1 MNNSFQIPKVK
12 TLGCLW
18 MEDRL
23 LVEECTGAHSKGEGF
38 YYRPLGGTVE
48 FGEPS
53 DETLKREFLEE
64 IGEQVEIV
72 SYIGCI
78 ENIFTIKAETGHEV
92 IQMYDVRFV
101 DQHNYSHERF
111 LVQEGE
117 KQAWARWIE
126 LSEFV
131 EGEKYLYPAK
141 LVSILERRRGRI

>member
-1 MNNSFQIPKVK
+1 MYPKVK

-18 MEDRL
+18 AEDRI
-23 LVEECTGAHSKGEGF
+23 LVEECTGSHSKGEGF

-53 DETLKREFLEE
+53 DEALRREFLEE

-78 ENIFTIKAETGHEV
+78 ENIFTIKSETGHEV

-101 DQHNYSHERF
+101 DQRNYLRERF

-117 KQAWARWIE
+117 KQAWAKWIG
-126 LSEFV
+126 LSEFIK
-131 EGEKYLYPAK
+131 GEKFLYPAK
-141 LVSILERRRGRI
+141 LVSFLERRRGWKGNN